1 MRQDLLAK
9 RFLVRQMPEEN
20 SEKTDKAK
28 PFFERARQVAAG
40 DNYDYAID
48 MYLEG
53 ILRNPDAVEDG
64 HQPLRELAL
73 ARQAKGGKKPSMMQ
87 RLKLMRGKSPLNQ
100 MVGAEYLLAKDPE
113 HLPYG
118 EAMLKAAVAGGYKA
132 TAKWIADLLFGSNNA
147 TGNPSLA
154 TYILLKD
161 SYEAIGRWDRALA
174 ACQYAVRMRPND
186 EELANEYQRLSAEM
200 TVSRGKYDQE
210 GDFRKAVKDRET
222 QERQQSQES
231 VIKTEDWRTSAADAA
246 RKMYADDPN
255 LPRNIFNLAEA
266 LADLRNDE
274 SENEAIRVL
283 EEAYVKRQDF
293 SFKQR
298 AGLVRINQIKRKIR
312 DAESALEANPGDAQA
327 KAQASG
333 LMSKLNETELEH
345 WQSSV
350 KNYPTDLRAKYE
362 YGVRLVRNKRYD
374 EAIPLLQEAQKDP
387 RHKIAA
393 MDKIGMCFFLK
404 GWYSDAVDVFTHA
417 LDAHEIK
424 DDDISK
430 ELRYNLG
437 RAYEELGERSRAL
450 EIYRKIAQLDFG
462 YKDVPQRVDKL
473 RQGGI

>member
-1 MRQDLLAK
+1 
-9 RFLVRQMPEEN
+9 MPEQDN
-20 SEKTDKAK
+20 EKTDKAK
-28 PFFERARQVAAG
+28 LFFDRARQVAAG
-40 DNYDYAID
+40 NNFDYAID

-53 ILRNPDAVEDG
+53 ILRNPDAVDDG

-73 ARQAKGGKKPSMMQ
+73 SRQTRGGKKPSMME
-87 RLKLMRGKSPLNQ
+87 RLKLMRGKSPLEQ
-100 MVGAEYLLAKDPE
+100 MVNAEHLLAKDPE

-147 TGNPSLA
+147 SQNPSFA

-161 SYEAIGRWDRALA
+161 SYAAIGQWDRAIA
-174 ACQYAVRMRPND
+174 ACQHAVRMRPD
-186 EELANEYQRLSAEM
+186 DDELADEFQRLTAEM

-210 GDFRKAVKDRET
+210 GDFRKAIIDREG
-222 QERQQSQES
+222 QERLQSQES
-231 VIKTEDWRTSAADAA
+231 VIKTEDWRASAADAA
-246 RKMYADDPN
+246 RRMYADDAD
-255 LPRNIFNLAEA
+255 LSRNIFNLAEA

-274 SENEAIRVL
+274 SENEAIKVL
-283 EEAYVKRQDF
+283 EEASVKKQDF

-298 AGLVRINQIKRKIR
+298 AGLVRINQLKRKIR
-312 DAESALEANPGDAQA
+312 DAESALEANPANSQA
-327 KAQASG
+327 KAQVTE
-333 LMSKLNETELEH
+333 LMSRLNETELEH
-345 WQSSV
+345 WELSV

-387 RHKIAA
+387 RHKISA

-404 GWYSDAVDVFTHA
+404 GWYSDSVDVFTHA

-437 RAYEELGERSRAL
+437 RAYEELGERSKAL

-473 RQGGI
+473 RQGAM

>member
-1 MRQDLLAK
+1 
-9 RFLVRQMPEEN
+9 MPEQDN
-20 SEKTDKAK
+20 EKTDKAK
-28 PFFERARQVAAG
+28 LFFDRARQVAAG
-40 DNYDYAID
+40 NNFDYAID

-53 ILRNPDAVEDG
+53 ILRNPDAVDDG

-73 ARQAKGGKKPSMMQ
+73 SRQTRGGKKPSMME
-87 RLKLMRGKSPLNQ
+87 RLKLMRGKSPLEQ
-100 MVGAEYLLAKDPE
+100 MVNAEHLLAKDPE

-147 TGNPSLA
+147 SQNPSFA

-161 SYEAIGRWDRALA
+161 SYAAIGQWDRAIA
-174 ACQYAVRMRPND
+174 ACQHAVRMRPD
-186 EELANEYQRLSAEM
+186 DDELADEFQRLTAEM
-200 TVSRGKYDQE
+200 TVSRGNYDQE
-210 GDFRKAVKDRET
+210 GDFRKAIIDREG
-222 QERQQSQES
+222 QERLQSQES
-231 VIKTEDWRTSAADAA
+231 VIKTEDWRASAADAA
-246 RKMYADDPN
+246 RKMYADDAD
-255 LPRNIFNLAEA
+255 LSRNIFNLAEA

-274 SENEAIRVL
+274 SENEAIKVL
-283 EEAYVKRQDF
+283 EEASVKKQDF

-298 AGLVRINQIKRKIR
+298 AGLVRINQLKRKIR
-312 DAESALEANPGDAQA
+312 DAESALEANPANSQA
-327 KAQASG
+327 KAQVTE
-333 LMSKLNETELEH
+333 LMSRLNETELEH
-345 WQSSV
+345 WELSV

-387 RHKIAA
+387 RHKISA

-404 GWYSDAVDVFTHA
+404 GWYSDSVDVFTHA

-437 RAYEELGERSRAL
+437 RAYEELGERSKAL

-473 RQGGI
+473 RQGAM

>member
-1 MRQDLLAK
+1 
-9 RFLVRQMPEEN
+9 MPEQDN
-20 SEKTDKAK
+20 EKTDKAK
-28 PFFERARQVAAG
+28 LFFDRARQVAAG
-40 DNYDYAID
+40 NNFDYAID

-53 ILRNPDAVEDG
+53 ILRNPDAVDDG

-73 ARQAKGGKKPSMMQ
+73 SRQTRGGKKPSMME
-87 RLKLMRGKSPLNQ
+87 RLKLMRGKSPLEQ
-100 MVGAEYLLAKDPE
+100 MVNAEHLLAKDPE

-147 TGNPSLA
+147 SQNPSFA

-161 SYEAIGRWDRALA
+161 SYAAIGQWDRAIA
-174 ACQYAVRMRPND
+174 ACQHAVRMRPD
-186 EELANEYQRLSAEM
+186 DDELADEFQRLTAEM

-210 GDFRKAVKDRET
+210 GDFRKAIIDREG
-222 QERQQSQES
+222 QERLQSQES
-231 VIKTEDWRTSAADAA
+231 VIKTEDWRASAADAA
-246 RKMYADDPN
+246 RKMYADDAD
-255 LPRNIFNLAEA
+255 LSRNIFNLAEA

-274 SENEAIRVL
+274 SENEAIKVL
-283 EEAYVKRQDF
+283 EEASVKKQDF

-298 AGLVRINQIKRKIR
+298 AGLVRINQLKRKIR
-312 DAESALEANPGDAQA
+312 DAESALEANPANSQA
-327 KAQASG
+327 KAQVTE
-333 LMSKLNETELEH
+333 LMSRLNETELEH
-345 WQSSV
+345 WELSV

-387 RHKIAA
+387 RHKISA

-404 GWYSDAVDVFTHA
+404 GWYSDSVDVFTHA

-437 RAYEELGERSRAL
+437 RAYEELGERSKAL

-473 RQGGI
+473 RQGAM

>member
-1 MRQDLLAK
+1 ML
-9 RFLVRQMPEEN
+9 EEN

-40 DNYDYAID
+40 NNFDYAID

-53 ILRNPDAVEDG
+53 ILRSPDAVDDG

-73 ARQAKGGKKPSMMQ
+73 ARQTRGGKKPSMME
-87 RLKLMRGKSPLNQ
+87 RLKLKRGKSPLEQ
-100 MVGAEYLLAKDPE
+100 MVNAEHLLAKDPE

-118 EAMLKAAVAGGYKA
+118 EAMLKAAVSGGYKA

-147 TGNPSLA
+147 SQNPSFA

-161 SYEAIGRWDRALA
+161 SYAAIGQWDRAIA
-174 ACQYAVRMRPND
+174 ACQHAVRMKPD
-186 EELANEYQRLSAEM
+186 DDELADEFQRLTAEM
-200 TVSRGKYDQE
+200 TVSRGRYDQE
-210 GDFRKAVKDRET
+210 GDFRKAIKDRET
-222 QERQQSQES
+222 QERLQSQES
-231 VIKTEDWRTSAADAA
+231 VIKTEDWRASAADAA
-246 RKMYADDPN
+246 RKMYADDPD

-283 EEAYVKRQDF
+283 EEASVKKQDF

-298 AGLVRINQIKRKIR
+298 AGLVRINQLKRKIR
-312 DAESALEANPGDAQA
+312 DAESALEANRGDIKVKVQITE
-327 KAQASG
+327 
-333 LMSKLNETELEH
+333 LMSRLNETELEH
-345 WQSSV
+345 WGLSV

-362 YGVRLVRNKRYD
+362 YGIRLVRNKRYD

-404 GWYSDAVDVFTHA
+404 GWYSDAVDVFTQA

-437 RAYEELGERSRAL
+437 RAYEELGERSQAL

-473 RQGGI
+473 RQGAM